1 MTLVRAALAG
11 TLRQVRVRSAVLA
24 LSLLLVAAGSASA
37 VPPTVAISSTGP
49 LTNVWIG
56 NELSCQISY
65 AGDTVYELYPSSA
78 VPGDCGTFLAVG
90 GALFAPDLVNHT
102 STAAR
107 GFLGT
112 YTPFTPV
119 SQTPVTGTGSG
130 ASPFSVTTVAT
141 AGSTGLQ
148 VRQIDRY
155 VVGQESY
162 RTDLTVTN
170 TGGAAQSVILYRAG
184 DCYLQGTDRGY
195 GFLGPTPG
203 AVGCSANA
211 NNTPSGRIEQWLPIT
226 GGNTWLEST
235 YSNVWSAI
243 GAQMPFANTCMCTEI
258 IDNGA
263 GIAWALTIPP
273 GGSATVSHYTTFS
286 PSGNSAPPP
295 PPGSTGP
302 NGPPTAFGRNG
313 IIQGLPSNKVC
324 LSKRHFRIHIRRY
337 PGITYVEAIVFVN
350 HHTVSVTKSRAGQ
363 FSAPIDLRGLPSG
376 TFPVKI
382 TVITS
387 TGSIISGT
395 RTYKT
400 CRRKQG
406 FHGNGRL

>member
-1 MTLVRAALAG
+1 MRARSVLVAL
-11 TLRQVRVRSAVLA
+11 V
-24 LSLLLVAAGSASA
+24 LLLAVASPASA

-65 AGDTVYELYPSSA
+65 AGDAAYELYPSGVA
-78 VPGDCGTFLAVG
+78 PGDCGTFLSVG
-90 GALFAPDLVNHT
+90 GALFAPDLANHL

-107 GFLGT
+107 GGLGT

-130 ASPFSVTTVAT
+130 SSPFTVTTVAA
-141 AGSTGLQ
+141 AGGTGLQ
-148 VRQIDRY
+148 IRQIDSY

-162 RTDLTVTN
+162 RTDVTVTN
-170 TGGAAQSVILYRAG
+170 TGGAAQSMILYRAG
-184 DCYLQGTDRGY
+184 DCYLQGTDVGY
-195 GFLGPTPG
+195 GFLGPEPG

-211 NNTPSGRIEQWLPIT
+211 NNSPSGRIEQWLPIT
-226 GGNTWLEST
+226 GGNTWLQSF
-235 YSNVWSAI
+235 YSSVWSAI
-243 GAQMPFANTCMCTEI
+243 GTQMPFANTCMCAER

-263 GIAWALTIPP
+263 GIAWPLTIAP

-286 PSGNSAPPP
+286 PTGNAAPPP
-295 PPGSTGP
+295 ATSTTP
-302 NGPPTAFGRNG
+302 KGPPTAFGRNG
-313 IIQGLPSNKVC
+313 IIQGLPSNKIC

-350 HHTVSVTKSRAGQ
+350 KHTVSVTRSRSGP
-363 FSAPIDLRGLPSG
+363 FSAPIDLRGLPAG

-382 TVITS
+382 TVITT

-400 CRRKQG
+400 CHKKAG